1 MFNTVPNWERIQK
14 LRDFLETV
22 PAKQICMDKLLHIN
36 RPIETVEEAR
46 QAECGTVGCIA
57 GWAYLLFADPSERI
71 EARWWPS
78 ISNTVLRSGTHDNAE
93 SFSRECLELDPLEAD
108 HAFFARWSDKSWDSG
123 KITKAEVLA
132 YLDKAIAA
140 KDVMVTL

>member
-46 QAECGTVGCIA
+46 QAKCGTVGCIA
-57 GWAYLLFADPSERI
+57 GWAYLLFADPAEQI
-71 EARWWPS
+71 EA
-78 ISNTVLRSGTHDNAE
+78 LRSGTHDNAE

-123 KITKAEVLA
+123 EITKAEVLA